1 MSLKI
6 FLEDGCIYA
15 PTGFFLLGN
24 IDIPFEENC
33 FNLNRLYPRVFQHL
47 GRKNG
52 FTRLC
57 KSRMSLSEDKWS
69 TYCLSSLAA
78 QNICSSRFNIMPH
91 SEHSDLTG
99 SICSTSYCSLVNS
112 LPSRSS
118 IHSIGSSVYAP
129 NRAIFILD
137 LKTMMILV
145 VNDQACELLGY
156 SSNELIGQ
164 PFSLIFS
171 KPSTVIEEALS
182 NECGETDGPNVIAFG
197 TVVDIVCS
205 NKEKIPVSIWM
216 KKLEHGPCCVALL
229 EPVER
234 FTVWVTF
241 QSDGKIISCDN
252 LFTQLF
258 GYASLEEVVGREI
271 MDLIPSLQMPPPGQL
286 VSEALKIQKL
296 TGRTKDGNTFPLSLK
311 LRSEALCK
319 EEEEGQ
325 PEPSVFIYS
334 ASLWIFTTISG
345 LITLLPDGT
354 IYGINHNFAL
364 TLFGYEK
371 EEVLG
376 KNITFLIPDFYN
388 YMDLIEN
395 SSVPTLNIT
404 NPVDRR
410 NENKTG
416 KGREGG
422 KQKWNQADGT
432 EDPGVNILHSANEF
446 QQILEEDKKAS
457 GPLRFPSKIEVLG
470 ENDGNSSPSSFLP
483 LEEISTPGVDSP
495 PTQEEQPLPM
505 RAPEEEHAE
514 TRMVPGQDASG
525 SQKSLTGILKKE
537 HSAQSK
543 GDPKKLNS
551 VVILEQSTFQ
561 SKVLDSSSASD
572 PKENTSSVGPAI
584 TEGTRDEVHS
594 SEKHLVSETLD
605 PQTTLLPNA
614 DEQKRSAGVE
624 DIQGG
629 SAPEDTSV
637 AHTPPGYNINPLA
650 DTLGKQTLNAQATST
665 PMKLGKEQIPRIS
678 LQMEILEGTYTGS
691 CYHRDGTKL
700 NIQFELRHVELKGP
714 ADLFCCWVVKDFF
727 PSSRQGL
734 AGRTQCL
741 FSSLNASSHSLLEES
756 RMGPS
761 EQFRKQK
768 EVIEEFFQ
776 SKDLGVLKAYEGD
789 YSKRYTTVRPI
800 GSGAFGFVWIAK
812 SKEDGTEVVVK
823 FIKKEKVLEDCWVTD
838 PALGKV
844 TQEIAILSQ
853 LSHPNIIK
861 VVDVF
866 ENEEFFQLVMEKHGS
881 GMDLFSFIDSH
892 PTLDEPLA
900 SYIFRQVVAA
910 VTYLRSKN
918 ITHRD
923 IKDENIIIGEDFTIK
938 LVDFGS
944 AVYMEPGKYFYTFC
958 GTIEYCSPEVLMGH
972 AYSGPELEMWAL
984 GVTLYTL
991 MFEENP
997 FNELDEALEAIL
1009 NPPFLVSPELLNLL
1023 CGLLHPQPE
1032 KRLTLDLVI
1041 QHTWVTQ
1048 PVNLANYS
1056 WEEVCHVT
1064 IESECSI

>member
-33 FNLNRLYPRVFQHL
+33 FNLNRLYPRVVQHL
-47 GRKNG
+47 DRKNG

-69 TYCLSSLAA
+69 NYCLSSLAA
-78 QNICSSRFNIMPH
+78 QNICTSRFNIMSH

-118 IHSIGSSVYAP
+118 IHSVGSSVCAP

-171 KPSTVIEEALS
+171 KSNPVIEEALS
-182 NECGETDGPNVIAFG
+182 NESGETDGPNVIAFG

-241 QSDGKIISCDN
+241 QSDGKIISCDS
-252 LFTQLF
+252 LFTQFF
-258 GYASLEEVVGREI
+258 GYTSLEEVVGREI
-271 MDLIPSLQMPPPGQL
+271 MNLIPSLRMPPPGQL
-286 VSEALKIQKL
+286 ISEALKIQRL
-296 TGRTKDGNTFPLSLK
+296 TGKTKDGNTFPLSLK
-311 LRSEALCK
+311 LRSEAQCK

-325 PEPSVFIYS
+325 LEPSVFIYS

-371 EEVLG
+371 GEVLG

-395 SSVPTLNIT
+395 SSVPPLNIT

-416 KGREGG
+416 KGREDG
-422 KQKWNQADGT
+422 KQNWNQADVP
-432 EDPGVNILHSANEF
+432 EDPGVNILHSANELK
-446 QQILEEDKKAS
+446 QILEEDQKVA
-457 GPLRFPSKIEVLG
+457 GPLPVPSKIEVPC
-470 ENDGNSSPSSFLP
+470 ENDGNSLPSALP
-483 LEEISTPGVDSP
+483 PEDTSTPGVDSP

-505 RAPEEEHAE
+505 RASEEEPAE
-514 TRMVPGQDASG
+514 TRMAPGQDAAG
-525 SQKSLTGILKKE
+525 SQKNITGILKKE
-537 HSAQSK
+537 HSAHSK

-551 VVILEQSTFQ
+551 VVILGESTFQ

-572 PKENTSSVGPAI
+572 PKENTSSVGLAI

-594 SEKHLVSETLD
+594 SDKHLVPETLD
-605 PQTTLLPNA
+605 PQTALLPNV
-614 DEQKRSAGVE
+614 DEQKPNAAE

-629 SAPEDTSV
+629 SAPEDAFA
-637 AHTPPGYNINPLA
+637 AHSPPGYNNMHSLA

-700 NIQFELRHVELKGP
+700 NIQFELRHVELKRP

-727 PSSRQGL
+727 PSSRQGP

-756 RMGPS
+756 KISTG
-761 EQFRKQK
+761 EFRKQK
-768 EVIEEFFQ
+768 ENIDEFFQ
-776 SKDLGVLKAYEGD
+776 SKDLGLKAYDGE
-789 YSKRYTTVRPI
+789 YSKHYITVRPI

-812 SKEDGTEVVVK
+812 SKEDNKEVVVK

-838 PALGKV
+838 PKLGKV

-853 LSHPNIIK
+853 LNHPNIIK

-866 ENEEFFQLVMEKHGS
+866 ENEGFFQLVMEKHGS
-881 GMDLFSFIDSH
+881 GMDLFSFIDNH
-892 PTLDEPLA
+892 PSLDEPLA

-910 VTYLRSKN
+910 VVYLRSKN

-972 AYSGPELEMWAL
+972 AYTGPELEMWAL

-997 FNELDEALEAIL
+997 FNELEEALEAIL
-1009 NPPFLVSPELLNLL
+1009 NPPFLVSSELLNLL
-1023 CGLLHPQPE
+1023 CGLLHPEPE
-1032 KRLTLDLVI
+1032 KRSTLDLVT
-1041 QHTWVTQ
+1041 QHPWVTQ